1 MRWDDLF
8 NDLEAQWE
16 AQARRELDAEVAD
29 RTRRERAAIGLR
41 ERLAAGWQEN
51 QRQESQRQEG
61 QRQGGGPQGGQQQ
74 ENPRQGDL
82 RLSLV
87 DGSTIDGRVDD
98 VGDGWL
104 VLGSSTG
111 SYLVPFSALVAIVG
125 LPQRAARPGLGRSF
139 GFGYALRGLSRDR
152 AVVSVLDRSG
162 VTSTG
167 TIDVVGRDLLE
178 LSEHPADLA
187 RRPENVTARRLVP
200 FAAVAAVR
208 QV

>member
-1 MRWDDLF
+1 MRWDGLF
-8 NDLEAQWE
+8 DDLEAQWE

-41 ERLAAGWQEN
+41 ERLAAEL
-51 QRQESQRQEG
+51 EG
-61 QRQGGGPQGGQQQ
+61 EQGPHDGRGSGI
-74 ENPRQGDL
+74 

-87 DGSTIDGRVDD
+87 DGSGVIGRVDD

-104 VLGSSTG
+104 LVGGSGGSS
-111 SYLVPFSALVAIVG
+111 LVPFSALVAITGLSKFAATTVG
-125 LPQRAARPGLGRSF
+125 LSRSF

-152 AVVSVLDRSG
+152 ALVHIVDRTGS
-162 VTSTG
+162 TNTG

-208 QV
+208 LV

>member
-8 NDLEAQWE
+8 DDLDAQWE

-41 ERLAAGWQEN
+41 ERLAAER
-51 QRQESQRQEG
+51 QRAQREEVR
-61 QRQGGGPQGGQQQ
+61 RQPDGRNGDRRPGGIQ
-74 ENPRQGDL
+74 
-82 RLSLV
+82 LSLIE
-87 DGSTIDGRVDD
+87 GSVIAGRVDD

-104 VLGSSTG
+104 VVGSSAG
-111 SYLVPFSALVAIVG
+111 SYLVPFSALAAITG
-125 LPQRAARPGLGRSF
+125 LAQRAVAPAPSRSF

-152 AVVSVLDRSG
+152 TVVSLLDLSG

-167 TIDVVGRDLLE
+167 TIDAVGRDLLE

-187 RRPENVTARRLVP
+187 RRPENVMARRLVP
-200 FAAVAAVR
+200 FTAVAAVR

>member
-8 NDLEAQWE
+8 DDLEAQWE

-29 RTRRERAAIGLR
+29 RTRRERASIGLR
-41 ERLAAGWQEN
+41 ERLSVELHQE
-51 QRQESQRQEG
+51 QKQE
-61 QRQGGGPQGGQQQ
+61 QGHRDRPGGIRFG
-74 ENPRQGDL
+74 
-82 RLSLV
+82 LV
-87 DGSTIDGRVDD
+87 DGSSITGRVGD

-104 VLGSSTG
+104 LVGGAAG
-111 SYLVPFSALVAIVG
+111 SYLVPFSALVAVTG
-125 LPQRAARPGLGRSF
+125 LSARAAVAGLSRSF

-152 AVVSVLDRSG
+152 AVVSIADLSG
-162 VTSTG
+162 STCTG

-200 FAAVAAVR
+200 FAGVAAVR
-208 QV
+208 LV